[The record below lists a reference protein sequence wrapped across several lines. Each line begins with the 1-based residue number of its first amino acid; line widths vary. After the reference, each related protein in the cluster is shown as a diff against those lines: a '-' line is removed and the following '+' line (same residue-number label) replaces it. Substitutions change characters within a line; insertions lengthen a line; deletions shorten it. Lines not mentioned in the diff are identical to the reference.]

1 MNSDWFRDAIGLS
14 ELDLNALNGFVKIR
28 ETEDECE
35 FRFNPVNRIDRV
47 KVVRMGDDACSITCY
62 RSGIVSRHRPSV
74 PLHLLPEIL
83 EDMTGV
89 LFF

>member
-1 MNSDWFRDAIGLS
+1 MSNEWFCDEIGLS
-14 ELDLNALNGFVKIR
+14 ELDLNALNGFVKTR
-28 ETEDECE
+28 ENETECE

-47 KVVRMGDDACSITCY
+47 KVVRSGDDECEITCY
-62 RSGIVSRHRPSV
+62 RNGNVSKHRPSV

>member
-1 MNSDWFRDAIGLS
+1 MSNEWFRDAIGLS
-14 ELDLNALNGFVKIR
+14 DLDLNALNGFVKIC
-28 ETEDECE
+28 ETETECE

-47 KVVRMGDDACSITCY
+47 KVVRTAEDECGITCY
-62 RSGIVSRHRPSV
+62 RNGNVSKHRPSV